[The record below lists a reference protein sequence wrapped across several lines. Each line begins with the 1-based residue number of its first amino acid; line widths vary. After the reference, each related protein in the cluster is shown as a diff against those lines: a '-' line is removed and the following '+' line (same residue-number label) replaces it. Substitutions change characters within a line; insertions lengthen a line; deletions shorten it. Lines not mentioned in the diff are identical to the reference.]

1 MVTARFDD
9 YEVEKRIKGNI
20 AEFATAADITDGKV
34 FEYIDMGDYYTSA
47 INQLMSNF
55 NTVFKEEESE

>member
-9 YEVEKRIKGNI
+9 YEVEQRIKSNI
-20 AEFATAADITDGKV
+20 AEFADSSDIKKGKV
-34 FEYIDMGDYYTSA
+34 FEYKDMGDYYTSA

-55 NTVFKEEESE
+55 NVVFKEEESE